1 MSDFQAI
8 PTACIYRLAEPAD
21 WQQAQRT
28 GFFASAD
35 LAAEGFIHASDKA
48 QIPETAARYYAGRTD
63 LVLLEIDE
71 HRLRTTGV
79 RLEREWVA
87 ARQQAFAHVFG
98 AIPRAAITRQ
108 WAFGADAAGAFRL
121 PTDL

>member
-1 MSDFQAI
+1 M
-8 PTACIYRLAEPAD
+8 IYRIASLAD

-35 LAAEGFIHASDKA
+35 LAAEGFIHASDRT
-48 QIPETAARYYAGRTD
+48 QVLETARRYYTGHPD

-71 HRLRTTGV
+71 ERLTEAGV

-98 AIPRAAITRQ
+98 PIPVAAVIRQ
-108 WAFGADAAGAFRL
+108 WDFRPAAAGAFTL
-121 PTDL
+121 PADL